1 MAARGEEGVW
11 GPE

>member
-1 MAARGEEGVW
+1 MATRGEEGVW